1 MAACLLACLQREA
14 DLRDSLNRANKE
26 LRGLQA
32 RSEDADK
39 AAEAKQAALSEAQ
52 VRAPLHTVA
61 CWVERKEGRKGFCMV
76 ICCTEQHSPELCPV

>member
-1 MAACLLACLQREA
+1 MRHTGQGSSVRCCAPLAPWLPASLQREA

-32 RSEDADK
+32 RSQDADK

-52 VRAPLHTVA
+52 VRTHLHTVGGWHE
-61 CWVERKEGRKGFCMV
+61 WVGG
-76 ICCTEQHSPELCPV
+76 

>member
-1 MAACLLACLQREA
+1 MCSPGCLPACLQREA
-14 DLRDSLNRANKE
+14 GLRDSLNRANKE

-52 VRAPLHTVA
+52 VRAQLHTVA
-61 CWVERKEGRKGFCMV
+61 GMGELKACFLV
-76 ICCTEQHSPELCPV
+76 ICCTEQCAPEPCPA